1 LHYAASEGNFIE
13 VSRLLA
19 QGADPN
25 AQDDNGWTSMHFAA
39 QASSLACIRRL
50 LDAGANPELVD
61 AHGNIVL
68 LGAVFASGG
77 NGEIIRLLRA
87 TGADSYAA
95 NAAGLHLSLLHEL
108 SRTSMWPSFSP
119 TFRSQFLCPTS
130 IRANAL

>member
-1 LHYAASEGNFIE
+1 LHYAASEGNFTE

-25 AQDDNGWTSMHFAA
+25 AQDDNAWTSMHFAA

-50 LDAGANPELVD
+50 LEAGANPELVD

-77 NGEIIRLLRA
+77 NGEIIDLLRA

-95 NAAGLHLSLLHEL
+95 NTSGVTPVALA
-108 SRTSMWPSFSP
+108 RTIANLDVA
-119 TFRSQFLCPTS
+119 QFFTDLP
-130 IRANAL
+130 